1 MPHTWNPVHRTP
13 GAGRPRTRGGDPAPA
28 ERPGPPQLIGERT
41 RAEIF
46 ALVLTAGPV
55 SRTWL
60 AGRLGLSPS
69 TVTRLLAPL
78 VAADY
83 LRESAAEAVGP
94 GRPRRLLR
102 VNTGRHLVVGVKI
115 APTHVAAVL
124 TDMGARVLRRAELP
138 LSDSS
143 PGTALRAA
151 ADLTARL
158 LAETEEAAGGV
169 LGVGVGV
176 GGHVDPVAGVCRRS
190 ALLDW
195 DEVDVAG
202 PLSAATGLPVV
213 VNNDV
218 NTLVVA
224 ERWFGEGRDVASF
237 AVVTVG
243 TGIGCGLL
251 LDGSLYSGASGMAG
265 ELGHLPMDPD
275 GPLCSCGRRGCLEAL
290 ASSGAVLAQLRR
302 LGVPDCDDIAAAAR
316 LARDDEGPHGR
327 AARAAFA
334 AAGDAL
340 GRGLAGLCNL
350 LNLEKIIVAGE
361 GAAAHDLFGPAM
373 TAALERHAFSAAARD
388 CTVGIDPVTDDLWAR
403 GAACLVIRE
412 TVRAPLS

>member
-1 MPHTWNPVHRTP
+1 MNTGERSARVPH
-13 GAGRPRTRGGDPAPA
+13 PAVTD
-28 ERPGPPQLIGERT
+28 LIGERT

-46 ALVLTAGPV
+46 AMVLTSGPV
-55 SRTWL
+55 SRTSL

-78 VAADY
+78 VEADY
-83 LRESAAEAVGP
+83 LRETVSEAVGP
-94 GRPRRLLR
+94 GRPRRMLH
-102 VNTGRHLVVGVKI
+102 VNTRRHFVVGVKI

-124 TDMGARVLRRAELP
+124 TDMGARVVRRVRAQIA
-138 LSDSS
+138 DSS
-143 PGTALRAA
+143 PGTALAVSA
-151 ADLTARL
+151 ELTARL
-158 LAETEEAAGGV
+158 LAGTGTAAGSV
-169 LGVGVGV
+169 LGIGVGVS
-176 GGHVDPVAGVCRRS
+176 GHVDPAAGVCRYS
-190 ALLDW
+190 AILGW
-195 DEVDVAG
+195 RKVDVAG

-224 ERWFGEGRDVASF
+224 ERWFGEGRGVDSF

-243 TGIGCGLL
+243 SGIGCGLL
-251 LDGSLYSGASGMAG
+251 LDGSLFSGASGMAG
-265 ELGHLPMDPD
+265 ELGHLPLDPD
-275 GPLCSCGRRGCLEAL
+275 GPVCSCGRRGCLEAL
-290 ASSGAVLAQLRR
+290 ASSGAVLGRLRR
-302 LGVPDCDDIAAAAR
+302 QGVPDLEDIDDAAR
-316 LARDDEGPHGR
+316 LARDGAGAHAE

-373 TAALERHAFSAAARD
+373 TAALERHAFSEAARD
-388 CTVGIDPVTDDLWAR
+388 CAVQIDPVTDDLWAR
-403 GAACLVIRE
+403 GAACLVIKE

>member
-1 MPHTWNPVHRTP
+1 MNLSERSVRASRPVVP
-13 GAGRPRTRGGDPAPA
+13 D
-28 ERPGPPQLIGERT
+28 LIGERT

-46 ALVLTAGPV
+46 AMVLTAGPV

-78 VAADY
+78 VEADY
-83 LRESAAEAVGP
+83 LRETTSEAVGP
-94 GRPRRLLR
+94 GRPRRLLH
-102 VNTGRHLVVGVKI
+102 VNTKRHFVVGVKI

-124 TDMGARVLRRAELP
+124 TDMGAQVVARAETAIP
-138 LSDSS
+138 D
-143 PGTALRAA
+143 PAPATALSASA
-151 ADLTARL
+151 ELTAAL
-158 LAETEEAAGGV
+158 LGEVSGAAGDV

-176 GGHVDPVAGVCRRS
+176 SGHVDSSAGVCRYS

-195 DEVDVAG
+195 RKVDVAG

-224 ERWFGEGRDVASF
+224 ERWFGEGRDVDSF
-237 AVVTVG
+237 AVVTIG
-243 TGIGCGLL
+243 SGIGCGLL
-251 LDGSLYSGASGMAG
+251 LDGSLFSGASGMAG
-265 ELGHLPMDPD
+265 ELGHLPLDPD

-290 ASSGAVLAQLRR
+290 AASGAVLGRLRR
-302 LGVPDCDDIAAAAR
+302 HGVPDVEDIDQAAR
-316 LARDDEGPHGR
+316 LARGGPGPR
-327 AARAAFA
+327 SEAARTAFA

-340 GRGLAGLCNL
+340 GRGLASLCNL
-350 LNLEKIIVAGE
+350 LNLEKIILAGE

-373 TAALERHAFSAAARD
+373 TDSLERHAFSEAARD
-388 CTVGIDPVTDDLWAR
+388 CAVKIDPVTDDLWAR
-403 GAACLVIRE
+403 GAACLVIKE
-412 TVRAPLS
+412 TVGAPLS